1 MEKKT
6 MKIFFKKIKKI
17 NVPFPPIT
25 KKYNFEYVFKA
36 E

>member
-1 MEKKT
+1 
-6 MKIFFKKIKKI
+6 MKIFFKKIKKT